1 VRRAPFADRRAAG
14 RLLGERL
21 AGAVG
26 DDVLVLGLPRGGAV
40 VAAEVA
46 AVLGAPLDVLLVR
59 KLGLP
64 AQPELAMGAVAALGD
79 AVETVRTARVMT
91 AAGVDDVTFDR
102 VRGRELAE
110 LRRRAV
116 AYRGD
121 RPAPAVVGRTVV
133 LVDDGL
139 ATGATVRAALQAL
152 AGQHPRRTVV
162 AVPVAAPSALE
173 EVGAL
178 ADDVVCLL
186 APPSFRAVGGAYR
199 SFAQTTDDE
208 VREALR
214 AALPGG

>member
-1 VRRAPFADRRAAG
+1 MRRAPFADRRAAG

-21 AGAVG
+21 AGAVPG
-26 DDVLVLGLPRGGAV
+26 DVLVLGLPRGGAV

-79 AVETVRTARVMT
+79 AVVTVRTERVL
-91 AAGVDDVTFDR
+91 AAGGVDDETFAR
-102 VRGRELAE
+102 VRDRELAE
-110 LRRRAV
+110 LRRRAT
-116 AYRGD
+116 AYRGN
-121 RPAPAVVGRTVV
+121 RPAPPVEGRTVV

-152 AGQHPRRTVV
+152 AARHPGRTVV
-162 AVPVAAPSALE
+162 AVPVAAPTALE
-173 EVGAL
+173 TVAPL
-178 ADDVVCLL
+178 ADEVVCLV
-186 APPSFRAVGGAYR
+186 APPAFRAVGGAYR

-208 VREALR
+208 VRDVLATG
-214 AALPGG
+214 APGG